1 MEHIHNFKAFV
12 LNESEDNGPNIV
24 IDTYKKILDSITD
37 LKDMDVLFDLVE
49 GNHLFEGVVENPNL
63 IRKAYSEFHFKLL
76 DEWIN
81 NRGEDRLLSD
91 LEIEKYSEAF
101 SKWIKE
107 KGYESQEV
115 FLAYI
120 PGTSG
125 IEYTGDGE
133 TGIEGFGKI
142 DPDNLE
148 QSTKDIIRKIKNT
161 EVYNYYRG
169 YFRMG
174 FDLFS
179 NGEEENPGWA
189 LFAFKEFS
197 TTRGIEEQEFV
208 SENSYSLSP
217 EDEDPYRPEVFFMPN
232 TSLFYKFNPGGPY
245 GSTGVNPMV
254 DFCTEEGFLLRS
266 K

>member
-1 MEHIHNFKAFV
+1 MEHIKDFKGFSV
-12 LNESEDNGPNIV
+12 NESEDNGPNIV

-37 LKDMDVLFDLVE
+37 LKDMDVLFDLIE
-49 GNHLFEGVVENPNL
+49 GNILFDGVVENPNL
-63 IRKAYSEFHFKLL
+63 ISKAYNEFHFTLL
-76 DEWIN
+76 KEWVN
-81 NRGEDRLLSD
+81 KGGADRLLSG
-91 LEIEKYSEAF
+91 LEIEKYSETF

-115 FLAYI
+115 FLCYI

-125 IEYTGDGE
+125 MEYEGDGE

-148 QSTKDIIRKIKNT
+148 QSTKDIIRKIKDT
-161 EVYNYYRG
+161 EVYSYYRG

-179 NGEEENPGWA
+179 NDEEENPGWA

-197 TTRGIEEQEFV
+197 TTRSVEEQEF
-208 SENSYSLSP
+208 NTKYPHSLSP
-217 EDEDPYRPEVFFMPN
+217 GDEDYKPNTYFMPN
-232 TSLFYKFNPGGPY
+232 TSLLYKFNPGGPY